1 VRPDISPTGER
12 VVAGF
17 SATLSFVLRKTLIGL
32 GLGFG
37 AVLVALGLGSLP
49 FVQTVELKSYDWRM
63 RVTAD
68 PSTAR
73 KDIVLV
79 EVDENSLQ
87 KLAPVVG
94 RWPWPRLVHAQL
106 LNFLARAHPKAVLY
120 DVQFTEPDRRRFTV
134 GDQEW
139 TGAESD
145 EELADAVKQLGVA
158 VMIGNAVP
166 EAPASGAPPA
176 VPDLPGVRFNLDPS
190 MEPRP
195 VFIPPIP
202 SLVAASRAIAHQFV
216 VLDSDGPLRRYVP
229 VIRVGD
235 RYIPALAV
243 AGAAI
248 ALDLKSSDV
257 RLDDDGL
264 WLGSRH
270 MPLIR
275 EKMPTFDGSTRASR
289 RALVDFPGVWPGGK
303 RTYDTYSFY
312 QLFYAEQQILAGQTP
327 VVDPATFDGK
337 VIVVGASAAGL
348 DGVDVFTVPLP
359 GKMSGAEMHAAV
371 VDDILSN
378 RFLDRARPWQG
389 RILAVLA
396 GLIPA
401 LVGVLVG
408 PWMAVGTA
416 GLMAAGLVG
425 GMTWMFARGIWLPLV
440 NPLVALSL
448 ATVGGITYQYMVEGR
463 EKRRVKRLFSRY
475 VSKDVYSQLMT
486 SPDDVRL
493 GGARRTMSVLFSD
506 IRGFTTVSEQGEP
519 EAIVSQL
526 NQYFSAMVPIVFAN
540 KGTVDKFV
548 GDMVMALFGAPL
560 DDPDHADH
568 AVRAALAMTEELA
581 RLNSQWAA
589 DGWPTLDIGI
599 GINTGDMVAGNLG
612 SESIMSYTVIGDN
625 VNLGARLE
633 SLTRNFQTRIIISDA
648 TRRALKGSYDTR
660 ALGAVTVKGKTQ
672 PVQVFEVVI
681 PPAVAAVM
689 NVYSPLTTKDAVA
702 PQRKVQES

>member
-1 VRPDISPTGER
+1 LYGES
-12 VVAGF
+12 VAAGF

-79 EVDENSLQ
+79 EIDENSLQ

-106 LNFLARAHPKAVLY
+106 LNFLSHAHPKAVLY

-145 EELADAVKQLGVA
+145 QELADAVKQLGVA

-166 EAPASGAPPA
+166 EAPATGAPPA
-176 VPDLPGVRFNLDPS
+176 IPDLPGIRFNLDPT

-202 SLVAASRAIAHQFV
+202 SLAAASRAVAHQFV

-248 ALDLKSSDV
+248 ALGLESSDV

-275 EKMPTFDGSTRASR
+275 ENLPTFDGSTRTSR

-312 QLFYAEQQILAGQTP
+312 QLFYAEQQILADQKP
-327 VVDPATFDGK
+327 VVDPAAFDGK

-359 GKMSGAEMHAAV
+359 GKMSGAEVHASV

-378 RFLDRARPWQG
+378 RFLRQAPRWQG
-389 RILAVLA
+389 VTLTVCAA
-396 GLIPA
+396 LIPA
-401 LVGVLVG
+401 VVSVVVG
-408 PWMAVGTA
+408 PWAALTVALVLGGGVFGGTTWLFGR
-416 GLMAAGLVG
+416 GL
-425 GMTWMFARGIWLPLV
+425 WLPLV
-440 NPLVALSL
+440 EPVA
-448 ATVGGITYQYMVEGR
+448 AVAIAAVGGVTYQYVVEGR

-475 VSKDVYSQLMT
+475 VSKDVYHQLMA
-486 SPDDVRL
+486 SPDEARL
-493 GGARRTMSVLFSD
+493 GGTRRTMSVLFSD
-506 IRGFTTVSEQGEP
+506 IRGFTTVSERGEP

-548 GDMVMALFGAPL
+548 GDMIMALFGAPL

-568 AVRAALAMTEELA
+568 AVQTALAMTEELA

-599 GINTGDMVAGNLG
+599 GINSGEMVAGNLG

-625 VNLGARLE
+625 VNLGSRLE
-633 SLTRNFQTRIIISDA
+633 SLTRNFQTRIIVSEA
-648 TRRALKGSYDTR
+648 TREALKGRYDMR

-672 PVQVFEVVI
+672 PVQVFEVVL
-681 PPAVAAVM
+681 PESVATVL
-689 NVYSPLTTKDAVA
+689 NVYSPLAPKAVEPSGRREGA
-702 PQRKVQES
+702 